1 MLTCMLTCTL
11 LLLAVT
17 RYVTHT
23 LEGEVRQLTVIELE
37 LVSPFYAWWLQ
48 RCERE
53 WLLAYQLFRLG
64 TSFNRSLGLSDTH
77 TGPHVAPPS
86 L

>member
-1 MLTCMLTCTL
+1 MLMCMLSCTL

-17 RYVTHT
+17 RFVTHT
-23 LEGEVRQLTVIELE
+23 LEGEVRQLTVVELE

-53 WLLAYQLFRLG
+53 WLLAYKLFRVGAL
-64 TSFNRSLGLSDTH
+64 
-77 TGPHVAPPS
+77 TGNERD
-86 L
+86 